1 MQRRYRSRAAP
12 VVRDAGTAPSN
23 VRLRLHYRESSEP
36 RRAGCVEAE
45 ADVVIFERRGERRD
59 ATAGNKRSRKGSSQ
73 RPEESTV
80 GAKRVGRNEACPCG
94 SGKKYKRCH
103 GFAPARRAE
112 DVSELELGRLE
123 ALERQRKQQQGLGR
137 PILSTELNG
146 RRFVAVGDT
155 VYASNRWKT
164 FHDFL
169 MDYGRDALGKEWWR
183 EQDNKRGDE
192 RHLVVSWFHAANDL
206 LTAGEVLG
214 RPMNAAVSAYLQ
226 FAYDLFSLKNNLK
239 IRDRLVQ
246 RLKNDANF
254 DGARYELY
262 VAAAFTR
269 AGFHIEFEDEDDP
282 TTTHCEFSATHA
294 RTAKSFSVEAKRRAG
309 GSEASAQR
317 GRIRMGRRLTDA
329 LQKTARHERVV
340 FIDINTFEAAAA
352 PDEMPASMRRALDD
366 THRFEGSSAGQALPP
381 AYLFITNRPFSRELD
396 GPPVLNGFIPE
407 GFRIPA
413 FKRDAPFR
421 SIREAVDARDT
432 HIEMNELIAS
442 MSEHTEVPATFDGE
456 VPELAFGDH
465 PPRLQIGCRY
475 VIPDASG
482 NAVPGTLE
490 SAAVLERERL
500 AYGAYAFEDGRR
512 VIATTPL
519 TEAEIAA
526 YKRHPDTFFGV
537 VEEVPKKLT
546 SPVEMYDLIYSTY
559 RDTPKEKLL
568 EFMAGAPDLKSLKT
582 LGQSELARVYAERCA
597 YGMLAHSS
605 NG

>member
-1 MQRRYRSRAAP
+1 
-12 VVRDAGTAPSN
+12 
-23 VRLRLHYRESSEP
+23 
-36 RRAGCVEAE
+36 
-45 ADVVIFERRGERRD
+45 
-59 ATAGNKRSRKGSSQ
+59 
-73 RPEESTV
+73 
-80 GAKRVGRNEACPCG
+80 
-94 SGKKYKRCH
+94 
-103 GFAPARRAE
+103 
-112 DVSELELGRLE
+112 
-123 ALERQRKQQQGLGR
+123 
-137 PILSTELNG
+137 
-146 RRFVAVGDT
+146 
-155 VYASNRWKT
+155 
-164 FHDFL
+164 
-169 MDYGRDALGKEWWR
+169 
-183 EQDNKRGDE
+183 
-192 RHLVVSWFHAANDL
+192 
-206 LTAGEVLG
+206 
-214 RPMNAAVSAYLQ
+214 
-226 FAYDLFSLKNNLK
+226 
-239 IRDRLVQ
+239 
-246 RLKNDANF
+246 
-254 DGARYELY
+254 
-262 VAAAFTR
+262 
-269 AGFHIEFEDEDDP
+269 
-282 TTTHCEFSATHA
+282 
-294 RTAKSFSVEAKRRAG
+294 
-309 GSEASAQR
+309 
-317 GRIRMGRRLTDA
+317 
-329 LQKTARHERVV
+329 
-340 FIDINTFEAAAA
+340 
-352 PDEMPASMRRALDD
+352 
-366 THRFEGSSAGQALPP
+366 
-381 AYLFITNRPFSRELD
+381 
-396 GPPVLNGFIPE
+396 VLNGFIPE